1 MARILVLEDETEI
14 RAIMR
19 EALEADGHA
28 VKEAVNGMHIE
39 ESVAAYRPDI
49 VITDLLMRGRDGFE
63 AITALRKEFPALRI
77 LAVSGGGGALGV
89 DDALGTATK
98 LGADATLA
106 KPFRIPTL
114 IGAVAFLMGKP
125 DGAQRRAA
133 ASAAPPH

>member
-1 MARILVLEDETEI
+1 MARILVLEDEAEI
-14 RAIMR
+14 RSLMR

-39 ESVAAYRPDI
+39 ESVADYRPDI

-63 AITALRKEFPALRI
+63 AITALRRQYPALRI
-77 LAVSGGGGALGV
+77 LAVSGGGGAVGV

-114 IGAVAFLMGKP
+114 IGAIAYLMGRP
-125 DGAQRRAA
+125 
-133 ASAAPPH
+133 ASAREQARAKAQPH